1 MNGLNKVE
9 CLFRKADKVNLNE
22 KKWNQFK
29 FYNWIDDLRKS
40 FKWIVFVWQ
49 IQLKPIVS
57 LVAKRHFRSYSL
69 DTNCSNK
76 LQIESDQKREEE
88 AKKEEEK
95 ENEEKKEERATT
107 TFMLI

>member
-1 MNGLNKVE
+1 MNCI
-9 CLFRKADKVNLNE
+9 CLTDTIETNC
-22 KKWNQFK
+22 K
-29 FYNWIDDLRKS
+29 FGCKDL
-40 FKWIVFVWQ
+40 
-49 IQLKPIVS
+49 
-57 LVAKRHFRSYSL
+57 KRHFRSYSF